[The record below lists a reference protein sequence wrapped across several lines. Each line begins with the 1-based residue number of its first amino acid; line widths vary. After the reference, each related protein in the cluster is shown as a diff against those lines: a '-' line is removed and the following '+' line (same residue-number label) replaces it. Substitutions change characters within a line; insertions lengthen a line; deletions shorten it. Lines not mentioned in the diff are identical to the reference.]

1 MHLLRFGGAI
11 YDRGTTRLANLGRTF
26 TKFFGSPLFLILPLV
41 LDEAKISFRLISS
54 NSLAG
59 DGLFYANVYAS
70 FKTVLQGRSL
80 AHREASGFYRLKPLA
95 FAVVALKNKLSS
107 AVAKLK
113 KSPAKPVPAKKAP
126 AKKAP
131 AKKAPAKKLPA
142 KKAPAKKAPAKKAPV
157 KKAPAKKESVKK
169 APVRP
174 TLAKPTLAKPTLAKP
189 PVKKAPAKKPEAEII
204 KGAHKTALTSS
215 TAKGGATTISVYKP
229 EVEASD
235 VVVVE
240 EKRLVLPP
248 PIRKPKPG
256 KKAPSLKPI
265 KAAPAPFVIE
275 GEENWT
281 ATELKAIRAELA
293 KDLIRLKKEL
303 AEIESEMDDLIEASG
318 VGAGDDQADAGA
330 KTFERE
336 HEISLVYNARDMV
349 LQTERA
355 LERIDTKTYG
365 RCEDCGNAIGK
376 ARLQVFPR
384 ATLCML
390 CKQKEERR

>member
-1 MHLLRFGGAI
+1 
-11 YDRGTTRLANLGRTF
+11 
-26 TKFFGSPLFLILPLV
+26 
-41 LDEAKISFRLISS
+41 
-54 NSLAG
+54 
-59 DGLFYANVYAS
+59 
-70 FKTVLQGRSL
+70 
-80 AHREASGFYRLKPLA
+80 
-95 FAVVALKNKLSS
+95 VALKKKLSS
-107 AVAKLK
+107 AVAKFKKKPATKVTAKKTPAKKATPKKSSAK
-113 KSPAKPVPAKKAP
+113 KSPAKKVVAKKAP
-126 AKKAP
+126 V
-131 AKKAPAKKLPA
+131 
-142 KKAPAKKAPAKKAPV
+142 KKAPAKKAPV
-157 KKAPAKKESVKK
+157 KKAPVK
-169 APVRP
+169 PV
-174 TLAKPTLAKPTLAKP
+174 LA
-189 PVKKAPAKKPEAEII
+189 KKAPAKKPTEII

-235 VVVVE
+235 IVVVE

-248 PIRKPKPG
+248 PVRKPKPG
-256 KKAPSLKPI
+256 KKAPALKPI
-265 KAAPAPFVIE
+265 KAAPAPFVSE
-275 GEENWT
+275 GEETWT
-281 ATELKAIRAELA
+281 ATELKAIRSELA
-293 KDLIRLKKEL
+293 KDLVRLKKEL
-303 AEIESEMDDLIEASG
+303 EEIESEMDDLIEASG

-355 LERIDTKTYG
+355 LDRIDTKTYG